1 MPTVREI
8 LERESFGD
16 AAILRHGFVDYM
28 RDYELIVEGR
38 DPVSRQDRHRYL
50 FVGTV
55 EVAYEL
61 CLPRHAI
68 ESFSDDL
75 VPSGADLAN
84 IGVSQ
89 GFVWGVRWAESYPG
103 LKYRADGPRA
113 QHWSAV
119 LGRRMHEVSIETNVY
134 RLQLVFAG
142 IRHASLGAAKDANS
156 TRQEDVPIPP
166 VLADRTSD
174 GVV

>member
-8 LERESFGD
+8 LERESFFD

-38 DPVSRQDRHRYL
+38 DPVSRHDLHRYL

-61 CLPRHAI
+61 ALPRYAV

-84 IGVSQ
+84 IDVPD
-89 GFVWGVRWAESYPG
+89 GFVWGVRWAAAYPG
-103 LKYRADGPRA
+103 LKYRVDGLRA
-113 QHWSAV
+113 QHWSAL
-119 LGRRMHEVSIETNVY
+119 LGCPMHEVSIETNVY

-142 IRHASLGAAKDANS
+142 IRHAALGTDHNTSLH
-156 TRQEDVPIPP
+156 RREDVPIPP